1 MGLRIIAY
9 PAFRDAAGGDGFH
22 EFIALEYISLLYPG
36 SAANPGHDDL
46 YVSHGAR
53 DLTEKGFH
61 SSSATLMPKGSVL
74 FTSRAPIG
82 YAAIA
87 ANEIST
93 NQGFKSVVPYV
104 PDCSRYIATYLTAFA
119 PWIDSKASGTT
130 FREEDRIGPS
140 FPPPTARR
148 TAPHRRQGR

>member
-104 PDCSRYIATYLTAFA
+104 PDCSRYIATY
-119 PWIDSKASGTT
+119 
-130 FREEDRIGPS
+130 
-140 FPPPTARR
+140 
-148 TAPHRRQGR
+148 